1 MNKKINLAVVFGG
14 RSGEHEVSLSSA
26 RGVMKNLDREK
37 YNVVPIAITKGGNW
51 LIGDKGAQ
59 YLKMNEDKIGK
70 EGAIS
75 LEDSQKL
82 VTIKDSEKSIS
93 NYAEGELKEKIDLV
107 FPILHGP
114 FGEDGRLQGMLDMLG
129 VPYVFSGVLAHA
141 IGMNKPKSKII
152 AAKAGVPVPE
162 DIVLKKVEN
171 YDLDELIEKLS
182 LPMMVKPSEL
192 GSSVGISLAKTKE
205 DLEKGIRDS
214 FSHGDE
220 VILEQYIKGREFTVT
235 VMGNDDPKV
244 LAITEIIPL
253 ISEFYDYKAKY
264 EDGGSKHVCP
274 AEISKDDEEKLKRYA
289 ESTFK
294 SIGCN
299 DLARIDFLWSEKAR
313 DYYFTDINTIPGMTP
328 TSLAPEAA
336 KLAGMNFTQFLDKL
350 IEGAMKRIPSPL

>member
-1 MNKKINLAVVFGG
+1 MPKKINLAVIFGG
-14 RSGEHEVSLSSA
+14 KSGEHEVSLSSA
-26 RGVMKNLDREK
+26 RGVMKNLNKEK
-37 YNVVPIAITKGGNW
+37 YNVIPVAITKKGNW
-51 LIGDKGAQ
+51 LIGDKGAE
-59 YLKMNEDKIGK
+59 YMKMNEEKIGK

-75 LEDSQKL
+75 IEESQKS
-82 VTIKDSEKSIS
+82 VTISDEEKSLS
-93 NYAEGELKEKIDLV
+93 NYSEGNAGAKIDLV

-141 IGMNKPKSKII
+141 VGMNKPKAKII
-152 AAKAGVPVPE
+152 AAKFGVPIPG
-162 DIVLKKVEN
+162 DIVIKKEKR
-171 YDLDELIEKLS
+171 YSLDDIIEKLS

-192 GSSVGISLAKTKE
+192 GSSVGISLVKTKN
-205 DLEKGIRDS
+205 DLERGIRDA

-244 LAITEIIPL
+244 LAITEIIPI

-274 AEISKDDEEKLKRYA
+274 AEISEGDQKKIEQYA
-289 ESTFK
+289 VSTFK
-294 SIGCN
+294 AIGCN
-299 DLARIDFLWSEKAR
+299 DLARVDFLWSEKN
-313 DYYFTDINTIPGMTP
+313 DEYYFTDINTIPGMTP

-336 KLAGMNFTQFLDKL
+336 KLAGMDFSQFLDKL
-350 IEGAMKRIPSPL
+350 IEGAMRRSNIE